1 MALSLG
7 AVAQVVAAQAPADTL
22 RLTLIQ
28 ARELSFRTNPE
39 LAAARLDVDAARGDF
54 RQASVLFRANPTL
67 EYFGQGRS
75 GNGPE
80 GLLAQEVEIF
90 GQRGARRGAARAG
103 VERASA
109 GVTNVA
115 RLTIGDTDRLF
126 FRLIASARRAD
137 LAGEVLGLNRR
148 LADVV
153 RRQLEAGEVSRL
165 DFNLAT
171 VELGRSEA
179 RALAARREREQAALD
194 LARLLGLPL
203 GTPVVPVP
211 DSTVPLPSSAAD
223 SGAAPAAAARRDS
236 RPFNVDSLTALAL
249 ARRPDLDERRAAT
262 RQAAAAAA
270 VASREGLPNLSLRLL
285 SEERAD
291 RSGQALRPG
300 LGVSVPLFNR
310 NRGTVQAQRAL
321 ARQSELQRAGL
332 EARVRTEVARA
343 VRGSENAS
351 AEVAVLETAVLPA
364 ARENRRLL
372 ETAYREGKVG
382 LPVLLLI
389 RNQVIDAEL
398 EYWNAWLAGREALT
412 DLAETTADNLL
423 GIAPDAAKP

>member
-7 AVAQVVAAQAPADTL
+7 AVVQVVAAQAPDTL
-22 RLTLIQ
+22 RLTLEQ
-28 ARELSFRTNPE
+28 ARELSFQRNPD
-39 LAAARLDVDAARGDF
+39 LAAARLDVDVARGDF
-54 RQASVLFRANPTL
+54 RQASVLFQANPTV
-67 EYFGQGRS
+67 EYFDEGRS

-103 VERASA
+103 IERASA
-109 GVTNVA
+109 GVADIA
-115 RLTIGDTDRLF
+115 RLTIGGTDRLF
-126 FRLIASARRAD
+126 FRLIASSRRAD

-148 LADVV
+148 LTDVV
-153 RRQLEAGEVSRL
+153 RRRLEAGSVSRL

-179 RALAARREREQAALD
+179 RALAARRERDQAALD
-194 LARLLGLPL
+194 LARLLGVPL
-203 GTPVVPVP
+203 GTPLVPVP
-211 DSTVPLPSSAAD
+211 DSTVPLPSSTGD
-223 SGAAPAAAARRDS
+223 SVAAPVAAARPDIQ
-236 RPFNVDSLTALAL
+236 PLNVDSLTALAL
-249 ARRPDLDERRAAT
+249 ARRPDLDERRAAM
-262 RQAAAAAA
+262 RQAAAAAT

-291 RSGQALRPG
+291 GSGQAFRPG

-321 ARQSELQRAGL
+321 ARQSELQSAGL
-332 EARVRTEVARA
+332 EARVRSEVARA

-372 ETAYREGKVG
+372 ETAFREGKVG

-412 DLAETTADNLL
+412 DLAETTADNLF
-423 GIAPDAAKP
+423 GIAPEAAKP